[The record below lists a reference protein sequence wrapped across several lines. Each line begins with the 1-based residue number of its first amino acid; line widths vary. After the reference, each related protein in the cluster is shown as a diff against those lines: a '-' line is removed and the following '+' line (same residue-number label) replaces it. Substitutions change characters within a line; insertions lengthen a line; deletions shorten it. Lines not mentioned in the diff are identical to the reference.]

1 MFRQRRRSHLKKG
14 EVAPITRRMWR
25 KRSMATERRR
35 RVVLTAVGTALWCG
49 ALLLALGRMWTY
61 SMAPG
66 AASSV
71 PQHWPGS
78 SLVTHSSTRATL
90 IMFLHPRCTCSD
102 ASLIEL
108 AADRKRSSRRSCP
121 VGADPRASRCAGG
134 LGRHV
139 DRRARA
145 PLPNATIVLDRSGA
159 EARRFG
165 VTTSGHVVVYDAART
180 LQFSGG
186 ITGARGHVGDNE
198 GLRSVVAV
206 LRGDPTSRH
215 THPTLG
221 CGLLDRDGPPS

>member
-1 MFRQRRRSHLKKG
+1 
-14 EVAPITRRMWR
+14 
-25 KRSMATERRR
+25 MATERRR
-35 RVVLTAVGTALWCG
+35 RVVLTAVGTALWGG
-49 ALLLALGRMWTY
+49 ALLLAMGRMWTY

-66 AASSV
+66 AASTV
-71 PQHWPGS
+71 PQRWPGS

-108 AADRKRSSRRSCP
+108 QQI
-121 VGADPRASRCAGG
+121 ASEHQDVLSLWVLIHQPPDAPAGWDG
-134 LGRHV
+134 TSIV
-139 DRRARA
+139 ERARRIS
-145 PLPNATIVLDRSGA
+145 NATTMLDRGGA